1 MEVNEV
7 RISKDKD
14 FEDFNSL
21 VHSDDGWGISY
32 SKNNL
37 VVKTKWTDESRIKL
51 IKVSY
56 IMENVTLNTLYDAL
70 HDPEYRK
77 VWDKDMAD
85 SYDICKLNDNNVI
98 GWYAAKMPPPLK
110 YRDWCLLRTWK
121 MLDDE
126 FMIFNHSVEHNA
138 VPVRKN
144 FVRSISYLTGYYGKR
159 ISKTSTQMI
168 FLTQTDPKGKL
179 PKWFVNFLS
188 TVMAPRI
195 MKKLYKTTLGYE
207 KWRSKHGGNEKPW
220 LQPELSKLPML
231 NKDDIPSHSKLE
243 DEFEIIED
251 EELDE
256 TSAEMAEDLSNASDE

>member
-1 MEVNEV
+1 MDVNEV
-7 RISKDKD
+7 RVSTDKD
-14 FEDFNSL
+14 FEHFHSL
-21 VHSDDGWGISY
+21 VNNDDGWTNSY
-32 SKNNL
+32 NKHNL
-37 VVKTKWTDESRIKL
+37 IVKTRWTDESRIKL

-56 IMENVTLNTLYDAL
+56 PMENVTLETLYDAL

-77 VWDKDMAD
+77 VWDKDMAN

-110 YRDWCLLRTWK
+110 FRDWCLLRTWK
-121 MLDDE
+121 KTDKE

-144 FVRSISYLTGYYGKR
+144 YVRSISYLTGYYGK
-159 ISKTSTQMI
+159 KLDKNTTQMI

-188 TVMAPRI
+188 TSMTPRI

-207 KWRSKHGGNEKPW
+207 KWHKKSGAAHKPW
-220 LQPELSKLPML
+220 LEPEHNKLPL
-231 NKDDIPSHSKLE
+231 LDRKDIPACNSNDDDGFEMIDE
-243 DEFEIIED
+243 DI
-251 EELDE
+251 DE
-256 TSAEMAEDLSNASDE
+256 TNAEMEEKMSNGSDE